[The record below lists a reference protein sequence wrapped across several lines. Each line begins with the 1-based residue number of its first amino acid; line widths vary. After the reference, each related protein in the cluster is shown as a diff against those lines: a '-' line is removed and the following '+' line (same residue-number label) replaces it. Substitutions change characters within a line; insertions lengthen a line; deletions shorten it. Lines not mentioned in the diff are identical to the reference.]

1 MSAPSHEPFAARP
14 RARGGALAGITPRG
28 VLVIAFVG
36 LVLTLRR
43 ATYTGDDW
51 LWHVGVRFL
60 TVWILMAATTL
71 AVVVTFNRV
80 PPAARWRYAA
90 VALAAIAA
98 TLAGLAVVGVIEARG
113 WAAWRRGIDD
123 ADGFGWW
130 LWAMLLGNGVFVLL
144 CATVYG
150 FVRVREE
157 HEAATRAA
165 ALDRARSE
173 REMDE
178 ARLAV
183 LQAQI
188 EPHFL
193 FNTLANVRR
202 LYDTDPAAGEAMLDN
217 LMRYL
222 KVALP
227 QMRAS
232 ESTLGREADLCESYL
247 AIQRIRMGSRLAVAI
262 DVPAALRDASVP
274 PMLVLTL
281 VENAIKHGV
290 GPQRAGGS
298 VHLTARRDG
307 ARLVLAVADSGQ
319 GFVRSSGAG
328 TGLANTRARLA
339 ALHGDAAALA
349 LGFNEP
355 HGVVATIVLPYA
367 PLAMANVEAA

>member
-1 MSAPSHEPFAARP
+1 
-14 RARGGALAGITPRG
+14 
-28 VLVIAFVG
+28 
-36 LVLTLRR
+36 
-43 ATYTGDDW
+43 
-51 LWHVGVRFL
+51 
-60 TVWILMAATTL
+60 
-71 AVVVTFNRV
+71 
-80 PPAARWRYAA
+80 
-90 VALAAIAA
+90 
-98 TLAGLAVVGVIEARG
+98 
-113 WAAWRRGIDD
+113 
-123 ADGFGWW
+123 
-130 LWAMLLGNGVFVLL
+130 
-144 CATVYG
+144 
-150 FVRVREE
+150 
-157 HEAATRAA
+157 
-165 ALDRARSE
+165 
-173 REMDE
+173 
-178 ARLAV
+178 V

-262 DVPAALRDASVP
+262 DVPTALRDASVP

-290 GPQRAGGS
+290 GPQREGGS

-367 PLAMANVEAA
+367 PLAMANVERA